1 MFVVQEPKG
10 DAEDSVASRSF
21 FDLPQ
26 NDEDMDVG
34 SPPTPVR
41 PLVAQ
46 YYGVDFEGPSSAST
60 SKQSISQLPT
70 TLPFAL
76 GEPKTH
82 SAIVRVAHP
91 SSYTVARTPSP
102 LPPIGSLLQINSHH
116 TPQYYSQLAQLTAT
130 RLAIVSSLDQL
141 QGDAIYGV
149 WITDV
154 YERVI
159 QVIEI
164 TREEFR

>member
-46 YYGVDFEGPSSAST
+46 YYGDDFEGPSSAST

-82 SAIVRVAHP
+82 SAIVRVAP
-91 SSYTVARTPSP
+91 SSYPVVRTPSP
-102 LPPIGSLLQINSHH
+102 LPPLGSSLQINSHH
-116 TPQYYSQLAQLTAT
+116 YPQYYSQLAQLTAT

-154 YERVI
+154 YERVT
-159 QVIEI
+159 QVIET